1 MSSQHFDGFDAFV
14 ELGEE
19 LKSWLN
25 EVGTLSRYEGG
36 QKLILEGDINE
47 NIFLLINGSLSVNT
61 TDQSGQERCLAE
73 LMKGAIVGEMTWLE
87 NRPAVASVSAIQ
99 PSNALK
105 VSFHDLNALITKSP
119 DAAAELQQILAK
131 KLALQINSQ
140 NVWIHR
146 FSDQDIELEPLRK
159 VLVFFAGL
167 DDQDVN
173 TLANIGTLRRLKPG
187 EVLISQ
193 GSEVT
198 SLYLIL
204 AGQAEVFV
212 EVNGV
217 NKQVGTSRRGE
228 LLGELSLLLT
238 DDQGATATVQSLEGM
253 ELMQINKDN
262 LIDVLHDKP
271 LLAEH
276 FYRSLSCMLS
286 QRSRDQ
292 LLGQRLASLS
302 KSAESSI
309 GDDSEELDMSQLGG
323 INQAGQRFNRLCEK
337 FRGN

>member
-1 MSSQHFDGFDAFV
+1 MSSQHFDGFNAFV
-14 ELGEE
+14 ELDGE
-19 LKSWLN
+19 LNSWFD
-25 EVGTLSRYEGG
+25 EVGTLSHYETG

-47 NIFLLINGSLSVNT
+47 NIFLLVDGSFSVNT

-87 NRPAVASVSAIQ
+87 NRPAVASVSAMQ
-99 PSNALK
+99 PSSALK
-105 VSFHDLNALITKSP
+105 VSFDDLNALITKSP
-119 DAAAELQQILAK
+119 NAAAELQRILAK

-146 FSDQDIELEPLRK
+146 FSDQEIELEPLRK

-187 EVLISQ
+187 DVLISQ

-212 EVNGV
+212 EVDGV

-302 KSAESSI
+302 KSSESSI
-309 GDDSEELDMSQLGG
+309 SDDSEELDMSQLGG

>member
-19 LKSWLN
+19 LKSWLD
-25 EVGTLSRYEGG
+25 EVGTLSHYESG

-238 DDQGATATVQSLEGM
+238 DDQGATATVQTLEGM

>member
-19 LKSWLN
+19 LKSWLD
-25 EVGTLSRYEGG
+25 EVGTLSHYESG

-61 TDQSGQERCLAE
+61 TDQNGQERCLAE

-238 DDQGATATVQSLEGM
+238 DDQGATATVQTLEGM

>member
-1 MSSQHFDGFDAFV
+1 MSSQHFDGFNAFV
-14 ELGEE
+14 ELDEE
-19 LKSWLN
+19 LNSWFD
-25 EVGTLSRYEGG
+25 EVGTLSHYETG

-47 NIFLLINGSLSVNT
+47 NIFLLVDGSFSVNT

-87 NRPAVASVSAIQ
+87 NRPAVASVSAMQ
-99 PSNALK
+99 PSSALK
-105 VSFHDLNALITKSP
+105 VSFDDLNALITKSP
-119 DAAAELQQILAK
+119 NAAAELQRILAK

-146 FSDQDIELEPLRK
+146 FSDQEIELEPLRK

-187 EVLISQ
+187 DVLISQ

-212 EVNGV
+212 EVDGV

-253 ELMQINKDN
+253 ELMQINKDH

-302 KSAESSI
+302 KSSESSI
-309 GDDSEELDMSQLGG
+309 SDDSEELDMSQLGG

>member
-19 LKSWLN
+19 LKSWLD
-25 EVGTLSRYEGG
+25 EVGTLSHYEAG

>member
-19 LKSWLN
+19 LKSWLD
-25 EVGTLSRYEGG
+25 EVGTLSHYESG

-61 TDQSGQERCLAE
+61 TDQNGQERCLAE

>member
-1 MSSQHFDGFDAFV
+1 MSSQHFDGFNAFV
-14 ELGEE
+14 ELDGE
-19 LKSWLN
+19 LNSWFD
-25 EVGTLSRYEGG
+25 EVGTLSHYETG

-47 NIFLLINGSLSVNT
+47 NIFLLVDGSFSVNT

-87 NRPAVASVSAIQ
+87 NRPAVASVSAMQ
-99 PSNALK
+99 PSSALK
-105 VSFHDLNALITKSP
+105 VSFDDLNALITKSP
-119 DAAAELQQILAK
+119 NAAAELQRILAK

-146 FSDQDIELEPLRK
+146 FSDQEIELEPLRK

-187 EVLISQ
+187 DVLISQ

-212 EVNGV
+212 EVDGV

-253 ELMQINKDN
+253 ELMQINKDP

-302 KSAESSI
+302 KSSESSI
-309 GDDSEELDMSQLGG
+309 SDDSEELDMSQLGG

>member
-19 LKSWLN
+19 LKSWLD
-25 EVGTLSRYEGG
+25 EVGTLSHYESG